1 MPGIRYHT
9 TNRRETRSSR
19 NSKMTPQSSF
29 MILAP
34 IVPSREKALRGL
46 LASMNEGTGRVNANN
61 ALIPFAKF
69 DNLHFARLL
78 ILDDKTTED
87 VRVYGLPRKPYP
99 LYLAF
104 LGDIDSDENGFLEDL
119 ARVAPQGLR
128 KLFSCCERFDDET
141 DILNWMKEHRRPSIA
156 NYVNWP
162 GRTVRRIREEA
173 ALQQTME
180 RYLKKDFSLREMSP
194 QEIHAKLAQFINEE
208 KNSGRLTLSDESPTP
223 PGWWIRNLLHLVATP
238 LLVLLLSPLL
248 AMIAPFYLIR
258 LRMLERTDPE
268 ICPTV
273 DQAYTEELSRGE
285 DHYVTNQFS
294 AMGSLKPGLVRLL
307 TTIGVLST
315 VNYGARHIVR
325 PGRLGRIRTIH
336 FARWVF
342 LDDRKRMI
350 FCSNYD
356 GSVESYMDDFINK
369 TGFGL
374 NAVFSNGIGYP
385 TTNWLVLDGCGDE
398 RKYVEYLRRHTLPT
412 QVWYKAY
419 LGLTAIDL
427 ERNGRIR
434 KGLEAS
440 SLSDQ
445 EASEWVA
452 LL

>member
-1 MPGIRYHT
+1 MNQPE
-9 TNRRETRSSR
+9 RRFS
-19 NSKMTPQSSF
+19 NSFKMTPQSSF
-29 MILAP
+29 MVLAP
-34 IVPSREKALRGL
+34 IVRSREEELRALL
-46 LASMNEGTGRVNANN
+46 TSMNEGPGRVNVNN
-61 ALIPFAKF
+61 SLIPFAKF

-78 ILDDKTTED
+78 ILDDKTTAD
-87 VRVYGLPRKPYP
+87 GRVYGLHREDYP

-104 LGDIDSDENGFLEDL
+104 LGDTDGDENGFLENL
-119 ARVAPQGLR
+119 ARIAPNGLR
-128 KLFSCCERFDDET
+128 KLFSCCEGFADDT
-141 DILNWMKEHRRPSIA
+141 DLLNWMKEHRKSGIA

-173 ALQQTME
+173 ALKDALEM
-180 RYLKKDFSLREMSP
+180 YLNKDSSLRDMPP
-194 QEIHAKLAQFINEE
+194 QRIHAKLTQLINEE
-208 KNSGRLTLSDESPTP
+208 KSSGRLRLSDESPTP
-223 PGWWIRNLLHLVATP
+223 PGWWIRNLLHLVAAP
-238 LLVLLLSPLL
+238 FLVLLLSPLL
-248 AMIAPFYLIR
+248 VVIAPFYLIG
-258 LRMLERTDPE
+258 LRKLERTDPE
-268 ICPTV
+268 LCPAV

-315 VNYGARHIVR
+315 VNYAARHIVR

-342 LDDRKRMI
+342 LDGTKRMI

-398 RKYVEYLRRHTLPT
+398 RKYVEFLRRHTLPT

-419 LGLTAIDL
+419 PGLTAIDL

-434 KGLEAS
+434 KGLEVL

-445 EASEWVA
+445 EASEWIA

>member
-1 MPGIRYHT
+1 
-9 TNRRETRSSR
+9 
-19 NSKMTPQSSF
+19 
-29 MILAP
+29 
-34 IVPSREKALRGL
+34 
-46 LASMNEGTGRVNANN
+46 MNEGPGRVDANN

-69 DNLHFARLL
+69 DNLHFARLI

-87 VRVYGLPRKPYP
+87 VRVYGLQPKSYP

-104 LGDIDSDENGFLEDL
+104 LGDMDSDENSFLEDL
-119 ARVAPQGLR
+119 VRVAANGLR
-128 KLFSCCERFDDET
+128 KLFSCCEKFGADT
-141 DILNWMKEHRRPSIA
+141 DILSWMKEHRKPSIA
-156 NYVNWP
+156 NYVNTP
-162 GRTVRRIREEA
+162 GRTVLRIREEA
-173 ALQQTME
+173 ALQQVIE
-180 RYLKKDFSLREMSP
+180 SYLQRNSLLRNMSAREL
-194 QEIHAKLAQFINEE
+194 HAKLTQFVNGE
-208 KNSGRLTLSDESPTP
+208 KASDRLTLSAERPTP
-223 PGWWIRNLLHLVATP
+223 FAWRIRDLLHLLGVP
-238 LLVLLLSPLL
+238 LLFLILSPLL
-248 AMIAPFYLIR
+248 IVIAPFYTIR
-258 LRMLERTDPE
+258 LRRLEKSDPE
-268 ICPTV
+268 VCPMV
-273 DQAYTEELSRGE
+273 NQAYSKELSRGE

-294 AMGSLKPGLVRLL
+294 AMGSLKPGLLRLL
-307 TTIGVLST
+307 TTIGVLRT
-315 VNYGARHIVR
+315 VNYGVRHLVR

-342 LDDRKRMI
+342 LDGTKRMI

-385 TTNWLVLDGCGDE
+385 TTNWLFWDGCEDE

-419 LGLTAIDL
+419 PGLTAIDL

>member
-1 MPGIRYHT
+1 MV
-9 TNRRETRSSR
+9 
-19 NSKMTPQSSF
+19 
-29 MILAP
+29 LAP
-34 IVPSREKALRGL
+34 IVPSREQELRAL
-46 LASMNEGTGRVNANN
+46 LASMNEGPGRVKANN
-61 ALIPFAKF
+61 PLIPFAKF
-69 DNLHFARLL
+69 ENLHFARLL
-78 ILDDKTTED
+78 ILDDKTAGD
-87 VRVYGLPRKPYP
+87 ARLYGLRRKPYP

-104 LGDIDSDENGFLEDL
+104 LGDMDGDEKAFLEDL
-119 ARVAPQGLR
+119 VRVAANGLR
-128 KLFSCCERFDDET
+128 KLFSCCEGFGKDT
-141 DILNWMKEHRRPSIA
+141 DLLQWMKEHRRPSIA

-162 GRTVRRIREEA
+162 GRTVRCIREEA
-173 ALQQTME
+173 ALQGAVE
-180 RYLKKDFSLREMSP
+180 SYLNQDSSLRDMSAR
-194 QEIHAKLAQFINEE
+194 EIHAKVAQFIEQE
-208 KNSGRLTLSDESPTP
+208 RIAGRLRLSDESPTP
-223 PGWWIRNLLHLVATP
+223 PGWWSRNLLHLVAMP

-248 AMIAPFYLIR
+248 VVIAPFYLIR

-268 ICPTV
+268 LCPTV

-285 DHYVTNQFS
+285 DHNVTNQFS
-294 AMGSLKPGLVRLL
+294 AMGSLKPGPVRLL

-315 VNYGARHIVR
+315 VNYAARHFIR

-342 LDDRKRMI
+342 LDGTKRMI

-374 NAVFSNGIGYP
+374 NASFSNGIGYP

-419 LGLTAIDL
+419 PGLTAIDL

-434 KGLEAS
+434 KGLEIL

>member
-1 MPGIRYHT
+1 
-9 TNRRETRSSR
+9 
-19 NSKMTPQSSF
+19 MTPQSSF
-29 MILAP
+29 MVLAP
-34 IVPSREKALRGL
+34 IVSSREKELCAL
-46 LASMNEGTGRVNANN
+46 LASMNEGPGRVNPNN
-61 ALIPFAKF
+61 SLIPFAKF

-78 ILDDKTTED
+78 ILDDKTTGD
-87 VRVYGLPRKPYP
+87 VSVYGLRRKPYP

-104 LGDIDSDENGFLEDL
+104 LGDLDGDEYAFLEDL
-119 ARVAPQGLR
+119 LRVAPNGLR
-128 KLFSCCERFDDET
+128 KLFSCCEGFGNDT
-141 DILNWMKEHRRPSIA
+141 NLLNWMEVHRKPAIA
-156 NYVNWP
+156 NYVNWR

-173 ALQQTME
+173 ALQESLE
-180 RYLKKDFSLREMSP
+180 RYLNEIPSLRDMSP
-194 QEIHAKLAQFINEE
+194 REIHAKLAQFVKEE
-208 KNSGRLTLSDESPTP
+208 KISGRLRLSDESPTP
-223 PGWWIRNLLHLVATP
+223 PGWWIRNLMHLLAIP
-238 LLVLLLSPLL
+238 LLVLLLFPLL
-248 AMIAPFYLIR
+248 VVIAPFYFIR
-258 LRMLERTDPE
+258 LRMLETTDPE
-268 ICPTV
+268 ICPAV

-294 AMGSLKPGLVRLL
+294 AMGSLKPGPVRLL

-315 VNYGARHIVR
+315 VNYAARHIVR

-342 LDDRKRMI
+342 LDGTKRMI

-385 TTNWLVLDGCGDE
+385 RTNWLFRDGCGDE
-398 RKYVEYLRRHTLPT
+398 RKYVEFLRRHTLPT
-412 QVWYKAY
+412 QVWYKSY
-419 LGLTAIDL
+419 PGLTAIDL

-434 KGLEAS
+434 KGLEAP
-440 SLSDQ
+440 SLSNQ